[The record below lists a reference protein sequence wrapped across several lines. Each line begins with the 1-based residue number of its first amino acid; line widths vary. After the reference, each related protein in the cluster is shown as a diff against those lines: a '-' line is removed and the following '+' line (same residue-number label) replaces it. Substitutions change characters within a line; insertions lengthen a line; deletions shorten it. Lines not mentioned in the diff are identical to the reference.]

1 MLTSDSRNVC
11 ARSAAIG
18 RKSDELLNVDL
29 LERILDDELPP
40 QNKSPGQETYSLLL
54 SQLEHFAIRTVGDLR
69 NLLAEQRSG
78 ILQKENER
86 VESARAQ
93 VARDEPPT
101 GTSRDRIERGVYFVH
116 TGFARMALQSKFG
129 EPAYTESFFKLKQ

>member
-1 MLTSDSRNVC
+1 
-11 ARSAAIG
+11 
-18 RKSDELLNVDL
+18 L
-29 LERILDDELPP
+29 LERILDDELPA

-78 ILQKENER
+78 MLQKENVR
-86 VESARAQ
+86 LESARAQ
-93 VARDEPPT
+93 VARDEPPA

-116 TGFARMALQSKFG
+116 TGLARMALQSKFG
-129 EPAYTESFFKLKQ
+129 EPAYTESFLNLKQ